1 MKKQLRNLSNV
12 SPVTRAKDSKKLYHA
27 RSIECWRL
35 LEHENAQ
42 GCKRSCQKN
51 LSQVIVFLLGVC
63 IIQSS
68 KRHRSVLPPLA
79 SCSAKTKHFD
89 SLQLAETNTRCNLIT
104 NFLNQL
110 EEENKGALMAAHVY
124 QQQQGF
130 VYRKQRRNQ
139 PEFEEIADRK
149 RD

>member
-1 MKKQLRNLSNV
+1 
-12 SPVTRAKDSKKLYHA
+12 
-27 RSIECWRL
+27 
-35 LEHENAQ
+35 
-42 GCKRSCQKN
+42 
-51 LSQVIVFLLGVC
+51 
-63 IIQSS
+63 
-68 KRHRSVLPPLA
+68 LA